1 MISEPPPTAVTEP
14 SPGTVV
20 QWTRSF
26 GPHGRPYTFAAL
38 RVDGLG
44 WFLTGQWT
52 APVTWAEVLHLSGGV
67 QMYAAQ
73 TWTPLL
79 AAQPGP

>member
-1 MISEPPPTAVTEP
+1 MIPEPPPT
-14 SPGTVV
+14 TVV
-20 QWTRSF
+20 QWTRQF
-26 GPHGRPYTFAAL
+26 GPHGRPYTFVAL

-52 APVTWAEVLHLSGGV
+52 APVTWAEVLSLTAGAPV
-67 QMYAAQ
+67 YAAQ

-79 AAQPGP
+79 AAQQGPYRQ

>member
-1 MISEPPPTAVTEP
+1 MTAEPP
-14 SPGTVV
+14 PGTVV

-44 WFLTGQWT
+44 WLLTGQWT